1 MLENQNV
8 SIGKPWKEVQSS
20 KEVSMVHLLS
30 AKQVLSQRIPS
41 KLYFATF
48 DNLTKLFDKSN
59 VT

>member
-1 MLENQNV
+1 MMLENQNV

-48 DNLTKLFDKSN
+48 DNLTKLFD
-59 VT
+59 